1 MCCGWFAARPQ
12 GAAYADGLTIKF
24 GDQPS
29 DVPTGTLGFMGGEPL
44 GPATEAT
51 GHRSYGLNMSYY
63 HIIARHQGLRKI
75 EAKSEIQG
83 IKLADMRRELSEVQ
97 TELRNMQL
105 VNRAYL
111 ELISEHIE
119 LRQEDVELRLQELLA
134 ADEVATPCGQ
144 CKRPM
149 SKSGGN
155 CRYCGA
161 APE

>member
-1 MCCGWFAARPQ
+1 M
-12 GAAYADGLTIKF
+12 TIKF
-24 GDQPS
+24 ADQPS
-29 DVPTGTLGFMGGEPL
+29 DLPTGTLGFMGGAPFR
-44 GPATEAT
+44 PATRAP
-51 GHRSYGLNMSYY
+51 GHWSYGLSMSYY
-63 HIIARHQGLRKI
+63 HIIARQQGLRKI

-97 TELRNMQL
+97 AELRNMQL

-134 ADEVATPCGQ
+134 ADEVATPCSE